1 MPREADPSNV
11 ERTFIL
17 EALHQDIRVD
27 GRALD
32 QFRPLSIIF
41 GDDYGSATVSLGK
54 TRSAESVLLF
64 CRTNA
69 L

>member
-17 EALHQDIRVD
+17 EALHQDVRVD

-32 QFRPLSIIF
+32 QFRPLNIIF

-54 TRSAESVLLF
+54 TRSAELIFALLP
-64 CRTNA
+64 N
-69 L
+69 